1 MFDQIQQVIKEA
13 ALHTLSQEPGI
24 AQRDHELIAG
34 ETAETIL
41 ETMKDKV
48 MEGNF
53 TEITDLL
60 SGKDTTQDSA
70 ISKAAID
77 SLKGKLVSK
86 LNFSPSDA
94 VTIAVQVVP
103 AVLKK
108 ILEETN
114 DPTGQQFDLKEMIS
128 QVVGGNFGGIDIK
141 SILSTLRGKPKD

>member
-1 MFDQIQQVIKEA
+1 MFEQIEKVLKEA

-24 AQRDHELIAG
+24 APQDRELISQ
-34 ETAETIL
+34 ETAEAIL

-53 TEITDLL
+53 AEITDLL
-60 SGKDTTQDSA
+60 SGKDTTRDSA
-70 ISKAAID
+70 IGKAAID
-77 SLKGKLVSK
+77 ALKGKLATK
-86 LNFSPSDA
+86 LNVVPNDA
-94 VTIAVQVVP
+94 ATIAIQVVP

-108 ILEETN
+108 ILEKTN

-128 QVVGGNFGGIDIK
+128 QVAGGNFGGMDIK